1 MCDDVGVGRIRPT
14 VLKMKKMCETKEKLL
29 QVGFDLIWDSSY
41 GSVSVDDICK
51 RAGVNKGSFY
61 HFFPSKVDL
70 ALAAMEH
77 SYEEVKRLYD
87 PIFSADTP
95 PLQRFERMVALIIEK
110 QTETVQKFGRVC
122 GCPDTSLSCEMAG
135 LENRIRAKFEEVAS
149 RKKRYYETTLRDMVG
164 EGMLPP
170 DTDVKVKAHELFA
183 YLLGQM
189 TLARIQN
196 DLTPLKRDLM
206 PGLLGLLGLPD
217 KAALAS

>member
-1 MCDDVGVGRIRPT
+1 MGRPSPD
-14 VLKMKKMCETKEKLL
+14 TKQILIDTA
-29 QVGFDLIWDSSY
+29 QALIWMNSY

-51 RAGVNKGSFY
+51 AAGVKKGSFY

-77 SYEEVKRLYD
+77 SYSEVKRLYD

-95 PLQRFERMVALIIEK
+95 PLQRFERMVALVIEK
-110 QTETVQKFGRVC
+110 QTETLQKFGRVC

-135 LENRIRAKFEEVAS
+135 LEERIRAKFEEVAL

-164 EGMLPP
+164 EGTLPP
-170 DTDVKVKAHELFA
+170 DTDVKVKAHEIFA

-217 KAALAS
+217 KAVLASS